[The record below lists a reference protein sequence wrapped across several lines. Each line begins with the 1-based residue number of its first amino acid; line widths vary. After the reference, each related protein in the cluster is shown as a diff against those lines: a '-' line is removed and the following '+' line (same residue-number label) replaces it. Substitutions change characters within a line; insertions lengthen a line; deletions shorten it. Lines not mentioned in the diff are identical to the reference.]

1 MWQVKPESEQSW
13 QRTPFT
19 PQLVA
24 EVPLLQFPPESQQPE
39 HCGHEPASAPPAWE
53 DVDAALLE
61 LLDREVAL
69 IEVLLVLLPTD
80 VVWPV
85 LEELEPGP
93 RLLDAAL
100 LPLEVNGVGVP
111 VPPLVALVDPPETE
125 VTLPP

>member
-1 MWQVKPESEQSW
+1 VWQVKPEREQSW

-24 EVPLLQFPPESQQPE
+24 EVPLLQFPPESQHPE
-39 HCGHEPASAPPAWE
+39 HCGHEPASVPAWE
-53 DVDAALLE
+53 VVDAAVLV

-69 IEVLLVLLPTD
+69 VDVLVVRLPAD
-80 VVWPV
+80 VVLPV

-93 RLLDAAL
+93 RLLRTAL
-100 LPLEVNGVGVP
+100 LPVDVNGVDVP
-111 VPPLVALVDPPETE
+111 TPALATLVDPPVTE